1 VRANSSLGSLSSPQ
15 RYSLLQDDGSIIFE
29 AEVAGMD
36 EIKFWIMNWGSHA
49 LVIEPESLRDEIVAE
64 AEAMLGKYTKGI
76 KKGERPLRA

>member
-1 VRANSSLGSLSSPQ
+1 
-15 RYSLLQDDGSIIFE
+15 
-29 AEVAGMD
+29 MD